1 MMNTTEYITT
11 QDKSSAM
18 TLLPTI
24 TETQLIT
31 TTETIISSYIESKL

>member
-1 MMNTTEYITT
+1 MMSTTEYITT

-18 TLLPTI
+18 TPLPTI

-31 TTETIISSYIESKL
+31 TTETIISSYMESKL

>member
-1 MMNTTEYITT
+1 MMSTTEYITT
-11 QDKSSAM
+11 QDNSSAM
-18 TLLPTI
+18 TTI